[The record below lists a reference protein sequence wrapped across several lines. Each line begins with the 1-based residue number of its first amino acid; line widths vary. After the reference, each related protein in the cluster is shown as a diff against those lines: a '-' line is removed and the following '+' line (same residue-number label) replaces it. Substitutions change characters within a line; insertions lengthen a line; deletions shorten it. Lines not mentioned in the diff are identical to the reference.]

1 MSLNPEPAAP
11 EERAQLDLAP
21 RSYTDAAKEALEPAS
36 HVHGTDGTVEDAK
49 LRLRSKID
57 SVKANG
63 VHIPSVDDNDT
74 LQHLRS
80 RANASNTNGNTTPP
94 RLDGADSLEG
104 VGLDASPKSPTA
116 KGHRR
121 KGSRNLAASGSH
133 KHGEP
138 MGTELYEKHLNG
150 HGDTLISLKPQPELE
165 KDRRIDVALKDRN
178 RELKSGRQAG
188 AGWGRSKYVKMAAG
202 SINQY

>member
-21 RSYTDAAKEALEPAS
+21 RSYADAAEEALEPAS
-36 HVHGTDGTVEDAK
+36 HVNGTDGTVEDAK

-57 SVKANG
+57 SVRANG

-80 RANASNTNGNTTPP
+80 KVNEKNPNGNTTPP
-94 RLDGADSLEG
+94 RVDGADSLEG
-104 VGLDASPKSPTA
+104 IGLDASPKSPTA

-121 KGSRNLAASGSH
+121 KGSRTLVASGSH
-133 KHGEP
+133 KHGEH

-165 KDRRIDVALKDRN
+165 KDRRIDVALKHRN
-178 RELKSGRQAG
+178 QELKSGRQAG
-188 AGWGRSKYVKMAAG
+188 AGWGRSKYVEMPVG
-202 SINQY
+202 SMHHC